1 MNRTTIE
8 DALFPDCPIRNI
20 LSRLCDKW
28 SLLVIYTLNKGEN
41 GKLRFKELQR
51 EIPDISQ
58 KMLTVTLRTLEE
70 DGYLVRRIYPEIPPI
85 PKNAEQEKENQRF
98 FFKLEL
104 DRLIEANNLAK
115 SDKDVFMDRS
125 VLEILSVA
133 YSFEG
138 INKWKGIYENAEQLY
153 KKFISEAN
161 KNGIKLPD
169 KYIWLQASSEEV
181 IRRNKLREIERGQK
195 LSENYWVESSLI
207 NKQIEFFTR
216 LCTPENKDKIQLIDT
231 DNITAQ
237 DV

>member
-1 MNRTTIE
+1 MGRIIVIDGTSNAGKTTLCENLAKNVENIIIVPG
-8 DALFPDCPIRNI
+8 ASLFAKIHHE
-20 LSRLCDKW
+20 K
-28 SLLVIYTLNKGEN
+28 
-41 GKLRFKELQR
+41 
-51 EIPDISQ
+51 
-58 KMLTVTLRTLEE
+58 
-70 DGYLVRRIYPEIPPI
+70 YPGIPPI
-85 PKNAEQEKENQRF
+85 PQNAEQEKENQKF

-138 INKWKGIYENAEQLY
+138 INKWKGIYENAEHLY
-153 KKFISEAN
+153 KKFILGAKES
-161 KNGIKLPD
+161 GIKLPD

-207 NKQIEFFTR
+207 NKQIEFFNQLFT
-216 LCTPENKDKIQLIDT
+216 LENKDRIQLIDT
-231 DNITAQ
+231 DNINAQ
-237 DV
+237 DVWKNVCRLLNLKEKGREIDNG